1 MLKHIIKHS
10 FGSFRS
16 VVVIGIT
23 FALSSGAFASSKTK
37 LENKYLGRVIHPKV
51 NIHVESRG
59 GNYHFYSTN
68 HIGLPIVIPVGADL
82 SVTEITSD
90 SMLLAYD
97 KEHVKV
103 KMDYVEKHN
112 RMPMAQWLERD
123 FSLEPVSLPDGLT
136 DKEKKAIKAGEA
148 EIGMSRKAVFLA
160 IGYPPASLSASP
172 DATRLLYEKKR
183 FNRVEYMFDEK
194 DKLVHIKN

>member
-1 MLKHIIKHS
+1 MLNSIRNKFMTFH
-10 FGSFRS
+10 G
-16 VVVIGIT
+16 VVAIGIT
-23 FALSSGAFASSKTK
+23 LALSSGALASSKRE

-51 NIHVESRG
+51 NIHAESRG

-82 SVTEITSD
+82 SVTEIDSD
-90 SMLLAYD
+90 SMLLAYA

-112 RMPMAQWLERD
+112 KMPMSEWLERD

-136 DKEKKAIKAGEA
+136 DKERKAIKAGEA

-160 IGYPPASLSASP
+160 IGYPPASLTASP